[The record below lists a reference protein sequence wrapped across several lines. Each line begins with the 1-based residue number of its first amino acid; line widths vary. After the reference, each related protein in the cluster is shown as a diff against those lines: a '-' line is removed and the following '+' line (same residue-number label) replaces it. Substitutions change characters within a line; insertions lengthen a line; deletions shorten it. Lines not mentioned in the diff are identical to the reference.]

1 LLVLYKKILFE
12 TNTHIIISTCTNKML
27 LHWPQS
33 SPNLVIQLLIQRACK
48 RVIGGIKRNRIEYYR
63 VCILAERSKEL
74 TDSIT
79 GYTVTR

>member
-1 LLVLYKKILFE
+1 MLFE
-12 TNTHIIISTCTNKML
+12 TNTRIIVGTCTNKML

-33 SPNLVIQLLIQRACK
+33 SPNLVIQRACK
-48 RVIGGIKRNRIEYYR
+48 RMIRGIKRNRIEYYR